1 MSFQKRLNFG
11 SAQETE
17 IDAVRFEPLANGVR
31 YTFVFGGMAKG
42 VRRSAFGVW
51 RLAFGVRCSAFGVRR
66 SCSSSNPAARSDDGV
81 LECGS
86 IAPALHPATAGLKM
100 LKGRQ
105 INCSRS
111 QFASRCVRIPLF
123 RRFSTPNPLRG
134 CNSDLAR
141 YSTTPSLRAAG
152 FEDEDVLV
160 RLVSIFNPLRGCNSG
175 KALLI
180 GLTRLFCKQQRSS
193 TSTSTNAERQTPNAK
208 REAPGEGGPF
218 LATVPKSK
226 LIQGL
231 ITGGEHYHR
240 RVWWPGF
247 SVSIS
252 ERPVRRLIDLSAA
265 SPENEKN
272 YRKQNRSCVFQP

>member
-1 MSFQKRLNFG
+1 MWKYCACFASRDRGIEDAERATDKLFQISVRVSLRKNPALPPLQHPKPATRVQFRFG
-11 SAQETE
+11 
-17 IDAVRFEPLANGVR
+17 AVLHHSITPRGRIRGRGRFGAPGEHLQ
-31 YTFVFGGMAKG
+31 
-42 VRRSAFGVW
+42 
-51 RLAFGVRCSAFGVRR
+51 
-66 SCSSSNPAARSDDGV
+66 PAARVQFREGASYRIDTPF
-81 LECGS
+81 LQ
-86 IAPALHPATAGLKM
+86 ATT
-100 LKGRQ
+100 
-105 INCSRS
+105 
-111 QFASRCVRIPLF
+111 FEHEHE
-123 RRFSTPNPLRG
+123 RR
-134 CNSDLAR
+134 
-141 YSTTPSLRAAG
+141 
-152 FEDEDVLV
+152 
-160 RLVSIFNPLRGCNSG
+160 
-175 KALLI
+175 
-180 GLTRLFCKQQRSS
+180 
-193 TSTSTNAERQTPNAK
+193 TPNAK